1 LLPLVYNLPASLA
14 GTRFKL
20 DSDIF
25 SLAIHSGLAQR
36 TDDYQ
41 KSAYQAKELAEARLR
56 AVAVVPL
63 IVRGR
68 IIGILW
74 IAVLRSRRVFSDYDM
89 VLLESIGAQAA
100 VALDNIN
107 LFEEQRFISEALQ
120 RGFLPE
126 RLPKPKHTDIGVF
139 YASAT
144 IAAVVGGDFYDAA
157 LAGDDRMSLFVG
169 DVSGKGV
176 EATSFAAMVKYT
188 LRATSFE
195 NPDPP
200 HVLSASNAI
209 ISKQLPV
216 GHFITLVYGLYD
228 ADSGRL
234 LIGIAGHPHPLLY
247 SASGRSVTPIE
258 VEDPAFTL
266 IENYDYSKT
275 QVDLSAGDTLV
286 LYTDGIIELR
296 RDSEF
301 FGEKRLGELIAK
313 YAQFG
318 AQEIADRII
327 EDAKEFASGRLT
339 DDIVLMVIKRT

>member
-1 LLPLVYNLPASLA
+1 
-14 GTRFKL
+14 
-20 DSDIF
+20 
-25 SLAIHSGLAQR
+25 LAIHSGLAQR

-63 IVRGR
+63 KVRGR
-68 IIGILW
+68 IIGVLW
-74 IAVLRSRRVFSDYDM
+74 VSMLRARRVFSDYDM

-126 RLPKPKHTDIGVF
+126 RLPEPTNTDMGVF

-157 LAGDDRMSLFVG
+157 QVGDDRVSLFVG

-195 NPDPP
+195 DPDPS
-200 HVLSASNAI
+200 HVLTASNAV
-209 ISKQLPV
+209 ISLQLPA

-228 ADSGRL
+228 AASGRL
-234 LIGIAGHPHPLLY
+234 FIGIAGHPHPLLY
-247 SASGRSVTPIE
+247 TASSGSVAPIE
-258 VEDPAFTL
+258 VEDPAFA
-266 IENYDYSKT
+266 IIDNYEYTKT
-275 QVDLSAGDTLV
+275 QVDLSGGDILV

-301 FGEKRLGELIAK
+301 FGEKRLADLITK
-313 YAQFG
+313 YAQLG

-327 EDAKEFASGRLT
+327 DDAREFASGRLT